1 MTYRSNNTSMMLE
14 DVKVEKQVDGGSTA
28 GSYISNSGL
37 SSNKELRHQSTAERE
52 SLARIK

>member
-1 MTYRSNNTSMMLE
+1 MMLE